1 MVHNC
6 SGSVLGA
13 LFQRIQLPTF
23 AATVELLA
31 CPKAMLFA
39 KELRAMDCIFKGDA
53 EVIIQAI
60 RNKDSTRPEYG
71 HVIND
76 ILSLARDFQI
86 YSFSHVKC
94 ISNSGVVWIHFFD
107 HFQFSLL
114 ITQFF
119 TPIWHHHPISITQYF
134 SHYFWTH
141 TCQSVQL
148 FLFFFL
154 FLFLF
159 SVPKLTKAKI
169 KIKNKKKKP
178 RKKKEKK
185 RVKSGQK

>member
-31 CPKAMLFA
+31 CRKAMLFA

-60 RNKDSTRPEYG
+60 RNKDSTHPEYG

-76 ILSLARDFQI
+76 VLSLARDLQFC
-86 YSFSHVKC
+86 SFSHVKC
-94 ISNSGVVWIHFFD
+94 MGNLVAYFLARSSKSGNELHR
-107 HFQFSLL
+107 FSL
-114 ITQFF
+114 I
-119 TPIWHHHPISITQYF
+119 P
-134 SHYFWTH
+134 
-141 TCQSVQL
+141 
-148 FLFFFL
+148 FL
-154 FLFLF
+154 
-159 SVPKLTKAKI
+159 KI
-169 KIKNKKKKP
+169 
-178 RKKKEKK
+178 
-185 RVKSGQK
+185 

>member
-1 MVHNC
+1 
-6 SGSVLGA
+6 
-13 LFQRIQLPTF
+13 
-23 AATVELLA
+23 
-31 CPKAMLFA
+31 MLFA
-39 KELRAMDCIFKGDA
+39 KEMRAMDCIFKGDA

-86 YSFSHVKC
+86 CSFSQVKC
-94 ISNSGVVWIHFFD
+94 ISNSGVDWIHFFD
-107 HFQFSLL
+107 HSQFSLLITHHLTL

-119 TPIWHHHPISITQYF
+119 TPVWHHHPISITQYF
-134 SHYFWTH
+134 SHYFWAH
-141 TCQSVQL
+141 TCQLVQL

-159 SVPKLTKAKI
+159 SVPKLTKAKK
-169 KIKNKKKKP
+169 KIKNKKNLGKE
-178 RKKKEKK
+178 RKKK
-185 RVKSGQK
+185 RVKSDQKLRLVLFVGPLRVFNYNIVIEL

>member
-31 CPKAMLFA
+31 CRKAMLFA

-76 ILSLARDFQI
+76 ILSLARDFQFC
-86 YSFSHVKC
+86 SFSHVKC

-107 HFQFSLL
+107 YSQFSLLITHHLTL

-119 TPIWHHHPISITQYF
+119 TPVWHHYPISITQYF
-134 SHYFWTH
+134 SHYFWAH
-141 TCQSVQL
+141 TCQPVQL
-148 FLFFFL
+148 FLFFFLFL

-159 SVPKLTKAKI
+159 SVPKLTKAK
-169 KIKNKKKKP
+169 K
-178 RKKKEKK
+178 
-185 RVKSGQK
+185 

>member
-31 CPKAMLFA
+31 CLKAMLFA

-76 ILSLARDFQI
+76 ILSLARDFQFC
-86 YSFSHVKC
+86 SFSHVKC
-94 ISNSGVVWIHFFD
+94 ISNSRVVWIHFFD

-169 KIKNKKKKP
+169 KIKNKKKNLGKR
-178 RKKKEKK
+178 RKKK

>member
-31 CPKAMLFA
+31 CRKAMLFA

-76 ILSLARDFQI
+76 ILSLASDFQFC
-86 YSFSHVKC
+86 SFSHVKC
-94 ISNSGVVWIHFFD
+94 IMFGFIF
-107 HFQFSLL
+107 L
-114 ITQFF
+114 ITLNFHYSSLITHHSIFHTRLASSPNFHHSIFF
-119 TPIWHHHPISITQYF
+119 T
-134 SHYFWTH
+134 
-141 TCQSVQL
+141 L
-148 FLFFFL
+148 FLGPYLSASATFY
-154 FLFLF
+154 FLF
-159 SVPKLTKAKI
+159 SFFVFVFT
-169 KIKNKKKKP
+169 NQTHQSKKK
-178 RKKKEKK
+178 
-185 RVKSGQK
+185 